1 MTMTQI
7 EKSQQVHPNLRV
19 QGSLTRANTSD
30 LCRRRDLHQI
40 QMLPISKRRFVRFVP
55 RCINLA
61 AGDPNQSKRRLI
73 WRNDNNRTACLVPGF
88 ERSNTKDESRL
99 RSWLQDNKLSAVH
112 FTRYDS
118 IDMYRNILIEK

>member
-1 MTMTQI
+1 MTQI

-30 LCRRRDLHQI
+30 LCQRRDL
-40 QMLPISKRRFVRFVP
+40 LSDSDAPDLKFVRFVP